1 MINIYTLSAGAAS
14 LSSLSAALLIKNT
27 HANKLRNTI
36 LTGLVAAIATASF
49 LLIKDSY
56 GLITS
61 SAIVGAFVYTSIGS
75 IHLGIISSHKDY
87 FGITISLISG
97 AVFGAYLGFVAQHCM
112 EILKGPHHIQINRV
126 TVLQNLTN
134 IPY

>member
-14 LSSLSAALLIKNT
+14 LCSLSAALLIKNT
-27 HANKLRNTI
+27 DPNKLRNTI

-61 SAIVGAFVYTSIGS
+61 SAIVGAFVYTSVGS
-75 IHLGIISSHKDY
+75 IHLGTISSHKDY
-87 FGITISLISG
+87 FGISLSLISG
-97 AVFGAYLGFVAQHCM
+97 AVLGAYLGFVAQHCM
-112 EILKGPHHIQINRV
+112 EILNGSHHIQINKV

-134 IPY
+134 IQ